1 MVKLPYKEILFSL
14 IALTFVLTL
23 TLPSTMLNGFS
34 QLQIPDFKSKSI
46 EDPTADPTASIQSSV
61 NIPEPPAEQIAMK
74 IQFEEHENEILA
86 DSGYLQVSDFAFST
100 SNNSKLCPAGACE
113 YELDDGQSHEGSSTG
128 DRYLTG
134 KFKVDT
140 GESKKIMNLRGDWE
154 AIEERE
160 TPEGETIFVIEGDLG
175 MGKNQF
181 SPENE
186 YLINGTLTS
195 NDDGYLLEAT
205 GFRG

>member
-1 MVKLPYKEILFSL
+1 MPYKELLFSL
-14 IALTFVLTL
+14 IALIFILTL
-23 TLPSTMLNGFS
+23 ALPSTLLNGFS
-34 QLQIPDFKSKSI
+34 QLQIPDFKST
-46 EDPTADPTASIQSSV
+46 PTKDTTTKTQVSNV
-61 NIPEPPAEQIAMK
+61 NVPEPPAEQIAMK
-74 IQFEEHENEILA
+74 VQFEEHENEILA

-100 SNNSKLCPAGACE
+100 SNNSKLCLAGACE

-154 AIEERE
+154 SVEERE
-160 TPEGETIFVIEGDLG
+160 TPDGNTVLVIEGDIG
-175 MGKNQF
+175 MGRNQF
-181 SPENE
+181 SPENKFM
-186 YLINGTLTS
+186 INGTFTS